1 MLKLKGIP
9 INQGIVEGTVFI
21 KVNPI
26 KTLLT
31 KKYTTIDPI
40 IEIKNY
46 LEVISSLQHEFQQLK
61 YKNIALSNNT
71 NQQMADLYIAI
82 LNDPVFKK
90 RIPEHIQEQKIP
102 ASYIILQNIE
112 TIKQEFAKIDNEYFR
127 SRFDDFESIGHKL
140 LEILTGSRGYA
151 SISKPKVIVAENLSA
166 ADLLQLPLE
175 FVQGIITAD
184 GGATSHA
191 AILAEALDIPAIFGV
206 KNIIEH
212 ANRTDTIIMDGYGG
226 DVVINPLPETSI
238 FYQNLIQRH
247 LQYEETII
255 ASAKDCHTTKDG
267 HPISIL
273 ANIGNIYD
281 VHLIHKYNADGI
293 GLLRTE
299 TIVLL
304 EEELFSEEDQTIY
317 YESFFKKTKNLPVSV
332 RTLDLGGDKT
342 IKNAAVTPLD
352 EENPFLGFRST
363 RQFVRDP
370 REFKKQIRA
379 LLRSYHINPNIKIL
393 IPFVTTLD
401 DLLILKA
408 LVIESYKELYT
419 TPFTIP
425 IGIMA
430 EVPSTLICLSDYFPH
445 IDFISIGTNDLTQ
458 YVLATDRNNKYV
470 SHYHNSAHP
479 AIIKLLYHAGDQCLK
494 HNIPLSIC
502 GEIAKEPHFIRLLY
516 GLGIPTLSMS
526 PTGIPMARYILANS
540 TQEECQQLVKD
551 ILPMQHTQQ
560 IESYLHND
568 LINFLTKQN
577 AYFDNCIINASNTTT
592 RS

>member
-21 KVNPI
+21 KINPT
-26 KTLLT
+26 KTLLK
-31 KKYTTIDPI
+31 KKYTTIDPT

-46 LEVISSLQHEFQQLK
+46 LEVITTLHHEFQQLK
-61 YKNIALSNNT
+61 YNNIALSNST
-71 NQQMADLYIAI
+71 NQQMIELYIAI

-90 RIPEHIQEQKIP
+90 RIPEHIEEQKMP
-102 ASYIILQNIE
+102 APYIILQNIE
-112 TIKQEFAKIDNEYFR
+112 IIRQEFAKIDSEYFR
-127 SRFDDFESIGHKL
+127 SRFDDFESIGLKL
-140 LEILTGSRGYA
+140 LERLTGSKSYA
-151 SISKPKVIVAENLSA
+151 SISKPKIIVADNLSA

-226 DVVINPLPETSI
+226 DVIINPIPETSV
-238 FYQNLIQRH
+238 FYKDLIQRH
-247 LQYEETII
+247 IQYEANII
-255 ASAKDCHTTKDG
+255 TSAKNCCSTKDG
-267 HPISIL
+267 HPFSLL

-281 VHLIHKYNADGI
+281 VHLIHKYKADGI

-299 TIVLL
+299 TMVLL
-304 EEELFSEEDQTIY
+304 EEQLFSEEEQTIY
-317 YESFFKKTKNLPVSV
+317 YESFFRKTKNLPVTI

-342 IKNAAVTPLD
+342 IKNATVTPLD
-352 EENPFLGFRST
+352 EDNPFLGFRST

-379 LLRSYHINPNIKIL
+379 LLKSYHINPNIKIL

-401 DLLILKA
+401 EFLILKA
-408 LVIESYKELYT
+408 VVIESYKELYT

-430 EVPSTLICLSDYFPH
+430 EVPSTLICISDYCPH
-445 IDFISIGTNDLTQ
+445 VDFISIGTNDLTQ
-458 YVLATDRNNKYV
+458 YILATDRNNNYV

-479 AIIKLLYHAGDQCLK
+479 AVIKLLYHAGEQCLK

-502 GEIAKEPHFIRLLY
+502 GEIAKEPYFIRLLY

-526 PTGIPMARYILANS
+526 PIGISMARYILANS
-540 TQEECQQLVKD
+540 TKDECQQLVKD

-560 IESYLHND
+560 IEAYLHDD
-568 LINFLTKQN
+568 LISFLTKQD
-577 AYFDNCIINASNTTT
+577 AYFENCIINTSNTIT

>member
-21 KVNPI
+21 KVNPV
-26 KTLLT
+26 KTLL
-31 KKYTTIDPI
+31 KKKCTTIDPT
-40 IEIKNY
+40 IEINNY
-46 LEVISSLQHEFQQLK
+46 LEVIATLQHEFQQLK
-61 YKNIALSNNT
+61 YQNIALSNST

-102 ASYIILQNIE
+102 ATYIILQNVE

-127 SRFDDFESIGHKL
+127 SRYDDFESIGYKL
-140 LEILTGSRGYA
+140 LERLTGTRGYA
-151 SISKPKVIVAENLSA
+151 SISKPKIIVAENLSA
-166 ADLLQLPLE
+166 ADLLQLPIE
-175 FVQGIITAD
+175 FIKGIITAG

-226 DVVINPLPETSI
+226 DVIINPLPETSV
-238 FYQNLIQRH
+238 FYQDLTKKH
-247 LQYEETII
+247 LQYEENII
-255 ASAKDCHTTKDG
+255 ASAKDCRTTKDG

-273 ANIGNIYD
+273 ANVGNIHD

-299 TIVLL
+299 TMVLL
-304 EEELFSEEDQTIY
+304 KGQLFSEDEQTLY
-317 YESFFKKTKNLPVSV
+317 YESFFKKTNNLPVSV

-342 IKNAAVTPLD
+342 IKNASITPLD
-352 EENPFLGFRST
+352 EDNPFLGFRST

-379 LLRSYHINPNIKIL
+379 LLKSYPINPNIKIM

-401 DLLILKA
+401 DFLILKA
-408 LVIESYKELYT
+408 IVIESYKELYT

-425 IGIMA
+425 VGIMA

-445 IDFISIGTNDLTQ
+445 VDFISIGTNDLTQ

-479 AIIKLLYHAGDQCLK
+479 AIIKLLYYAGEQCLK

-516 GLGIPTLSMS
+516 GLGIPTFSMS
-526 PTGIPMARYILANS
+526 PIGIPMARYILANS
-540 TQEECQQLVKD
+540 TLDECQQLVKD

-568 LINFLTKQN
+568 LINFLTKQD
-577 AYFDNCIINASNTTT
+577 AYFDNCIINTSNTTT